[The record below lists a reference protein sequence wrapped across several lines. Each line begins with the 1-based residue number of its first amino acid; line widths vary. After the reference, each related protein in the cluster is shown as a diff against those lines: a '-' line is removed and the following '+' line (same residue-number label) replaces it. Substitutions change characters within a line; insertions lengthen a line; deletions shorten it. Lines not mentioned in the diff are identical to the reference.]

1 MTDPPG
7 IKSSLPPLY
16 AGWLGEVLPGD
27 IPAETKATCENCA
40 MCEQAAPKT
49 PQVIFFNPKTKCCTY
64 LPELA
69 NYLVGRILLEPDTS
83 TVPGRDKL
91 EERIVKGIAVTPF
104 GVVKPA
110 LYDLMY
116 SQATDFFGKSEAML
130 CPYYIEEGGL
140 CGVWKHRNSICAT
153 WYCKHNRGA
162 TGFIFWRTV
171 QKLLGLVERNL
182 AVWSILQLDLG
193 PTALKRLF
201 PLDLTSQP
209 ASTRPLLDANQLDG
223 LKDEADYRRMWGK
236 WYGRERE
243 FYQTAGHLVSRL
255 SWRQVLE
262 IGGADLQAMTTLTQ
276 EAYKTLVS
284 EEIPPR
290 LQAGPFRIIRTG
302 SERHLVEAYSSYDP
316 LSIPRPLMEAL
327 DYFDGRP
334 TAEAVQ
340 AIYDEKDLNL
350 TSSLVQK
357 LADFQV
363 LTPASPPEAE
373 AD

>member
-1 MTDPPG
+1 MTDHPG
-7 IKSSLPPLY
+7 INSSLPPLY
-16 AGWLGEVLPGD
+16 AGWLSEALPGA

-40 MCEQAAPKT
+40 MCQQAAPNT
-49 PQVIFFNPKTKCCTY
+49 PQTMFFNPKTKCCTY

-69 NYLVGRILLEPDTS
+69 NFLVGRILLEPDAS
-83 TVPGRDKL
+83 AVLGRDKL

-104 GVVKPA
+104 GVVKPP

-116 SQATDFFGKSEAML
+116 TQATDFFGKSEAML

-162 TGFIFWRTV
+162 TGFVFWRTV
-171 QKLLGLVERNL
+171 QKMLALVERNL
-182 AVWSILQLDLG
+182 AVWCILQLDLG
-193 PTALKRLF
+193 ANALKRLF
-201 PLDLTSQP
+201 PLDLSNQP
-209 ASTRPLLDANQLDG
+209 GTGRAPLDAKQLDG
-223 LKDEADYRRMWGK
+223 LKDEADYRRVWGN
-236 WYGRERE
+236 WYGREVE
-243 FYQTAGHLVSRL
+243 FYKATAHLVSGL
-255 SWRQVLE
+255 SWGQVLE
-262 IGGADLQAMTTLTQ
+262 IGGADLLAMATLTQ
-276 EAYKTLVS
+276 EAYRTLVS

-290 LQAGPFRIIRTG
+290 LQSGAFRIVRTG
-302 SERHLVEAYSSYDP
+302 SERHLVESYSGYDP
-316 LSIPRPLMEAL
+316 LSIPRPLMGVL

-350 TSSLVQK
+350 TPSLVRK

-363 LTPASPPEAE
+363 LMPADPPET
-373 AD
+373 D